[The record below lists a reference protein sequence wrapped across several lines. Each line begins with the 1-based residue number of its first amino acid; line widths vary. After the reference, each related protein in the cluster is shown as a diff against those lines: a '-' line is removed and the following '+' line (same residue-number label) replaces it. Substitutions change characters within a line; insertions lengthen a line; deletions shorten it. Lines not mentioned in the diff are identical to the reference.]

1 MSGAARPEPICLIAP
16 LGIDALLAVASS
28 RHGPEGHYRLPK
40 GGVYGDLDHD
50 HLRDARVASEFLRV
64 RHEFHAPDERL
75 GAKDLATLRA
85 IRHATQALARG
96 REREYRCAL
105 ERLLVDA
112 SFTLTADGALRP
124 AARGWAGL
132 ATALLLSLAAL
143 RDARDHLKVCANPRC
158 QWLFLDRSRNR
169 SRMWCDP
176 AACGN
181 RLNVRRFRQRSRRS
195 LARHVRPAVRPRARS
210 VRKETRGIEDARPGP
225 ARSADATS
233 RGARRRRA

>member
-85 IRHATQALARG
+85 IRHATAEKRI
-96 REREYRCAL
+96 
-105 ERLLVDA
+105 A
-112 SFTLTADGALRP
+112 STPKNTSQGSGIFGSAP
-124 AARGWAGL
+124 AAAARAIA
-132 ATALLLSLAAL
+132 AT
-143 RDARDHLKVCANPRC
+143 
-158 QWLFLDRSRNR
+158 
-169 SRMWCDP
+169 
-176 AACGN
+176 
-181 RLNVRRFRQRSRRS
+181 
-195 LARHVRPAVRPRARS
+195 RP
-210 VRKETRGIEDARPGP
+210 KMEK
-225 ARSADATS
+225 ATT
-233 RGARRRRA
+233 A